1 MAATKRKRTPKHTTA
16 KHKAAGPSLSKCI
29 GRTPIRSAAKLI
41 GSLFGS
47 KKPAKRTRRRK

>member
-1 MAATKRKRTPKHTTA
+1 MATTKRKHAPKHTTT

-41 GSLFGS
+41 GSLFA
-47 KKPAKRTRRRK
+47 KKPAKRTRRAK